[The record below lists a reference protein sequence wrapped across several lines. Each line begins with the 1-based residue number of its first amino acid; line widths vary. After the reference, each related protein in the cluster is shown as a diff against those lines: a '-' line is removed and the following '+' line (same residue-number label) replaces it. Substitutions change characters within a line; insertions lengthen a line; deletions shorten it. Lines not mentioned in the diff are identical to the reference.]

1 MVAGSSFRK
10 VFFRALLLML
20 LASATGFIVN
30 AWHPGGFE
38 LVPRETLKYD
48 TIVQIN
54 TEEARIKHESG
65 IAVFVDA
72 RSRTEYIQEHI
83 KGAVNIPA
91 TPESLSMKAIQEN
104 YSIINGPVEMVIY
117 CSNYSCGLAETLARR
132 FIELGYTRTIYIS
145 GEGIESWQSQSLPI
159 QQNDDFKDS
168 STGNTHGTN

>member
-1 MVAGSSFRK
+1 MIAVNSFRK
-10 VFFRALLLML
+10 VLPRALLLML
-20 LASATGFIVN
+20 LASATGFLVN

-38 LVPRETLKYD
+38 LVSRETLKYD
-48 TIVQIN
+48 TILQIN

-72 RSRTEYIQEHI
+72 RSHTEYTQEHI

-91 TPESLSMKAIQEN
+91 SPESLSMKAIQEN
-104 YSIINGPVEMVIY
+104 YSIINGPVEMIIY

-132 FIELGYTRTIYIS
+132 FVQLGYTRTIYIL

-159 QQNDDFKDS
+159 KQNDDFKDS
-168 STGNTHGTN
+168 SAGSTHETN